1 MTRPA
6 GAPPVVWTIAG
17 SDPSGGAGVQA
28 DLKTFSAL
36 GAYGCAVLTALTA
49 QNTRGVTGVHAVPAG
64 FVRDQLATLAAD
76 VRVDAVKIGMVA
88 DAEVAGAV
96 RDHLRERRPPFTVLD
111 PVMVATSGDRLLAPA
126 AEDVVRRELLP
137 LADLVTP
144 NLDEA
149 AVLLGGPVAA
159 DRAQVHEQAAEL
171 QALTGRWV
179 LLKGGHLEDPDGRA
193 VDVLAGPDG
202 HRVEVGAERVAT
214 RNTHGTGCTL
224 SSAVAALVALADPGQ
239 PEADR
244 VPAAVRGAK
253 AYLTR
258 ALRAADGLS
267 IGRAGATGRP
277 GHGPV
282 HHFAGIWPDPPA

>member
-6 GAPPVVWTIAG
+6 GAPPVVLSIAG
-17 SDPSGGAGVQA
+17 SDPSGGAGIQA

-49 QNTRGVTGVHAVPAG
+49 QNTRGVTGVHAVPG
-64 FVRDQLATLAAD
+64 SFVRDQLTTLVAD
-76 VRVDAVKIGMVA
+76 VRLDAVKIGMIA
-88 DAEVAGAV
+88 DADVAGAV
-96 RDHLRERRPPFTVLD
+96 RDHLREHRPPFTVLD
-111 PVMVATSGDRLLAPA
+111 PVMVATSGDRLLARD

-144 NLDEA
+144 NLAEA
-149 AVLLGGPVAA
+149 AVLLGAEVAT
-159 DRAQVHEQAAEL
+159 RRSQVHEQAAAL
-171 QALTGRWV
+171 QSLTGRWV
-179 LLKGGHLEDPDGRA
+179 LLKGGHLEEPDGRA
-193 VDVLAGPDG
+193 VDVLVGPDG
-202 HRVEVGAERVAT
+202 QRVEIGAERVAT

-224 SSAVAALVALADPGQ
+224 SSAVAALVALADDHGS
-239 PEADR
+239 ETDR
-244 VPAAVRGAK
+244 VVTGVRGAK
-253 AYLTR
+253 DYLTR